1 MSRRRAGALLALA
14 LLAPVPA
21 GAQAPLSLRFVM
33 PERYTDAENRW
44 GSGLSLRVTLAEVE
58 RIVRDLVRRLP
69 PGETLAVEVLDI
81 DLAGFERP
89 GAGTGLR
96 VVTDVSP
103 PRFRLRYTLT
113 RRGRPVLSAQ
123 ETVSDINFLLRART
137 LSSASGL
144 AYERELL
151 RGWFED
157 RILRRQPPPA

>member
-1 MSRRRAGALLALA
+1 M
-14 LLAPVPA
+14 
-21 GAQAPLSLRFVM
+21 
-33 PERYTDAENRW
+33 T
-44 GSGLSLRVTLAEVE
+44 
-58 RIVRDLVRRLP
+58 
-69 PGETLAVEVLDI
+69 DI

-113 RRGRPVLSAQ
+113 RRAQRPGRPEDRPVQAGGGWRRRIRSSNQ
-123 ETVSDINFLLRART
+123 PRSRSRS
-137 LSSASGL
+137 SSASTL
-144 AYERELL
+144 AYERDLL